1 MQTKNFRLT
10 LIALALAGVAGAGH
24 AAVNEDGPSAAP
36 ATPGIA
42 ASSAPATG
50 MALPDFSAIVAKNG
64 PAVVN
69 ISVSGHTKVA
79 LQDLPQIDPNDP
91 MFEFFRRFQ
100 PPGGGMPGTE
110 TPTHGMGSG
119 FIIRADG
126 LIITNAHV
134 VDGATEVTVKLTDKR
149 EFKAK
154 VVGVDK
160 PTDTAVLKIEAK
172 NLPSVSLGDPAQAH
186 VGDWVLAIGSPF
198 GFENS
203 VTAGIVSAKSR
214 TLPDEGFVPFIQT
227 DVAVNPGNSGG
238 PLFNLKGEVIGI
250 NSQIY
255 SRTGGY
261 QGLSFA
267 IPIDVAL
274 KVEEQLLHEGKVS
287 RGRIGV
293 GVQAVNQSLA
303 ESFGLGSATG
313 ALVDAVPE
321 QGPAAKAGIKPGD
334 IILKFNGTP
343 IQEPSELAR
352 HVSDLKPGS
361 EATLTLW
368 REGKEKDITLRLG
381 AAEDSEQAAA
391 VPAELAKSRLGLAV
405 RPLLPQESRQ
415 EDVNGGLVVERAA
428 GAAARAGIQPGD
440 VVLSVNGHPVSDP
453 GQLNE
458 YASKA
463 DKRIALLVQ
472 RGNNRLFVPVELG

>member
-1 MQTKNFRLT
+1 MQARTFRLT
-10 LIALALAGVAGAGH
+10 LIALALAGAAGAGYATIGEESTVVPP
-24 AAVNEDGPSAAP
+24 AAQ
-36 ATPGIA
+36 
-42 ASSAPATG
+42 ASSAPSRA
-50 MALPDFSAIVAKNG
+50 MALPDFSSIVAKNG

-79 LQDLPQIDPNDP
+79 MQEMPQLDPNDP
-91 MFEFFRRFQ
+91 MYEFFRRFQ
-100 PPGGGMPGTE
+100 PPGGGMPGAE
-110 TPTHGMGSG
+110 QPTHGMGSG
-119 FIIRADG
+119 FIVHPDG
-126 LIITNAHV
+126 VVITNAHV
-134 VDGATEVTVKLTDKR
+134 VDGASEVTVKLTDKR

-160 PTDTAVLKIEAK
+160 PTDTAVLKIDAK
-172 NLPSVSLGDPAQAH
+172 NLPTVSLGDPAQTN
-186 VGDWVLAIGSPF
+186 VGEWVVAIGAPF

-214 TLPDEGFVPFIQT
+214 TLPDEGYVPFIQT

-274 KVEEQLLHEGKVS
+274 KVEQQLLSEGKVS

-303 ESFGLGSATG
+303 ESFGLDKPTG

-321 QGPAAKAGIKPGD
+321 QGPAAKAGIRPGD
-334 IILKFNGTP
+334 IITHFNGAP
-343 IQEPSELAR
+343 IQEPSDLAR
-352 HVSDLKPGS
+352 RVAELKPGS

-368 REGKEKDITLRLG
+368 REGKSQDLTLKLG
-381 AAEDSEQAAA
+381 SAEEQTASAE
-391 VPAELAKSRLGLAV
+391 VPEALAKSRLGVAV
-405 RPLLPQESRQ
+405 RSLQPQENRQ
-415 EDVNGGLVVERAA
+415 PDVAGGLVVEQVA
-428 GAAARAGIQPGD
+428 GAAARAGIQAGD
-440 VVLSVNGHPVSDP
+440 VVLAVNGHPVTDP
-453 GQLNE
+453 GQLRE
-458 YASKA
+458 YVSKA